1 MRGYPLGRESI
12 FSTELIEKRSVVAGL
27 LVGGEKEE
35 SSHFW
40 LLNEPRG
47 SHLLRVKV
55 KAEEGYGNLEEKGD

>member
-35 SSHFW
+35 SSHF
-40 LLNEPRG
+40 LA
-47 SHLLRVKV
+47 S
-55 KAEEGYGNLEEKGD
+55 